1 MPESLSG
8 LSVRVP
14 SETPSA
20 RVLPERLKCLSALR
34 VFKCALRA
42 HMSDH
47 IRSEQNTK
55 YKKCMLKKT
64 IAKKILKKLILK
76 QNQRADLKK
85 PFRVSSGTCKFC
97 FLCGHLYQEP

>member
-1 MPESLSG
+1 MPESLSD
-8 LSVRVP
+8 LNVRVP

-20 RVLPERLKCLSALR
+20 RVLSECLKCLSVLR

-42 HMSDH
+42 HMSDQ

-55 YKKCMLKKT
+55 HKKMYVKKT
-64 IAKKILKKLILK
+64 KIAKKILRKLILK

-97 FLCGHLYQEP
+97 SLCGHLY